1 MASLYNDRFAFI
13 HVPKTGGTWATTAL
27 RASVPDLREP
37 SSEGD
42 RRGHFLWNELPQG
55 VFRFGFVRDPA
66 SWYRS
71 HWTHKKTHE
80 DYAEVPDAF
89 DQVVRASVDF
99 PSFVRTVTTEV
110 PGFLSGLYELFLGP
124 PGAIEYIGR
133 YENLVDDLI
142 EALGRASDLTE
153 ADYEKIRQIAPVN
166 TGNTTAEITPDL
178 REMIAVSEQQVIE
191 RFGY

>member
-1 MASLYNDRFAFI
+1 
-13 HVPKTGGTWATTAL
+13 VPKTGGTWATTAL

-37 SSEGD
+37 SGEGD

-55 VFRFGFVRDPA
+55 IFRFGFVRDPA
-66 SWYRS
+66 TWYRS

-89 DQVVRASVDF
+89 DEVVRASVDF

-110 PGFLSGLYELFLGP
+110 PGFLSNLYELFLGP

-142 EALGRASDLTE
+142 EALGRASDLTQ
-153 ADYEKIRQIAPVN
+153 ADYQKIRQIAPVN

-178 REMIAVSEQQVIE
+178 REMIAVSEQPVIE